1 MLNKYIIR
9 SRISEKKFREI
20 IRFFCLDLEAKKIAE
35 ISGVSRNSINK
46 IFKAIRIRIAEFCEQ
61 ENPLGSGEIEVDESY
76 FGGKRV
82 KGKRGRGAS
91 GKIPVFG
98 MLKRNGKVFTQIV
111 KNCSASELLPIIDKQ
126 IDFTTDSII
135 FSDAW
140 KSYDGLADFGY
151 KKHYRVKHGKNQ
163 FAKQELGGKIRN
175 HINGIENFWGL
186 CKVRLVRFRG
196 IHKGTFYLHL
206 KECEFRYNYRRENL
220 YKLLLGIL
228 KKSPLKLS

>member
-9 SRISEKKFREI
+9 SRISEAKFREI
-20 IRFFCLDLEAKKIAE
+20 IRFFCLDLEANKVAE
-35 ISGVSRNSINK
+35 ISGISRNSINK

-61 ENPLGSGEIEVDESY
+61 ESPLGSGEIEIDESY
-76 FGGKRV
+76 FGGKRI

-111 KNCSASELLPIIDKQ
+111 KNCSASELLPIIDRQ
-126 IDFTTDSII
+126 INVEDDAII
-135 FSDAW
+135 FSDSW
-140 KSYDGLADFGY
+140 KSYDGLADFCC
-151 KKHYRVKHGKNQ
+151 KKHYRVRHGKNE
-163 FAKQELGGKIRN
+163 FAKRELDGRVRN

-196 IHKGTFYLHL
+196 IHKVTFYLH
-206 KECEFRYNYRRENL
+206 
-220 YKLLLGIL
+220 
-228 KKSPLKLS
+228 